1 VAQNR
6 SSARKLAELL
16 QPWRGVKTPP
26 VPRFLMPVPRAL
38 LVAALFLG
46 AAVGVGG
53 TGPEHRARLSD
64 DLLDHEAKRSSSR
77 VRVIVRGTRSE
88 IDALARRHGLI
99 VVRRLAQGA
108 VVRANGTELARLAAD
123 AALDHVSGDAIVRPA
138 MAVAVKATAADQAWT
153 GAPGLLGI
161 GGIPGVTGDGIGV
174 AVIDSGIAPHAA
186 VAKKVVANVSFVTGD
201 PSPADAYGHGTH
213 VAGIIAGSAS
223 PARGVTAAYAGGVAP
238 DVQLVNVRV
247 LGAQGF
253 GYTSDVIAGIDWAI
267 DNRSRYNIRVINLSL
282 GHGVTE
288 PAATDPLCQAVARAV
303 ANGIVV
309 VVAAGND
316 GRSAERRT
324 ILGGISSPGNSPF
337 AITVGALN
345 NHGTV
350 SRSDDTVA
358 EYSSRGPTKYDF
370 VVKPDLAAPGTRLVS
385 LEAEGAY
392 LPSAFPYL
400 RRGGVGANAYMQL
413 SGTSMSTPVVTGA
426 VALLLQGNPRLGTS
440 HVKLALQ
447 SGATYMPDAGLM
459 GAGAGSLNI
468 WASQKIAAN
477 GLSALT
483 TNLVGGL
490 VTVPTGASFFDAGTM
505 SARLYSGLGVR
516 LLSMLDLSRVWSNP
530 AVLRYGDLNLVGLLN
545 PLRFVPAKQ
554 VMWGE
559 VAAWS
564 SEDQILWGTSMHDGG
579 GDQILWGTSDDNDQ
593 ILWGTTTLTAADP
606 R

>member
-1 VAQNR
+1 MR
-6 SSARKLAELL
+6 D
-16 QPWRGVKTPP
+16 VKTRLI
-26 VPRFLMPVPRAL
+26 PRFLTPVPRAL

-46 AAVGVGG
+46 TAVGVRGV
-53 TGPEHRARLSD
+53 GPEHRARLSD
-64 DLLDHEAKRSSSR
+64 DLVDHEAKRSSSR

-88 IDALARRHGLI
+88 IDALARRHGLT

-108 VVRANGTELARLAAD
+108 VVRANGIELSRLAAD
-123 AALDHVSGDAIVRPA
+123 AALDHLSGDPLVRPA
-138 MAVAVKATAADQAWT
+138 MAVAVKATAADQAWIGT
-153 GAPGLLGI
+153 SGLFGI
-161 GGIPGVTGDGIGV
+161 GGIPGVTGEGVGV
-174 AVIDSGIAPHAA
+174 AVVDSGIAPHAA

-223 PARGVTAAYAGGVAP
+223 PASGVTTDYAGGVAP
-238 DVQLVNVRV
+238 GVQLVNVRV

-253 GYTSDVIAGIDWAI
+253 GYTSDVIAGIDWVI
-267 DNRSRYNIRVINLSL
+267 ENRSRYNIRVINLSL

-316 GRSAERRT
+316 GRSAEGRT

-358 EYSSRGPTKYDF
+358 EYSSRGPTKYDLA
-370 VVKPDLAAPGTRLVS
+370 VKPDLAAPGTRLVS

-400 RRGGVGANAYMQL
+400 RRGGIGANAYMQL

-440 HVKLALQ
+440 QVKLALQ
-447 SGATYMPDAGLM
+447 SGATYMSGGGLM

-468 WASQKIAAN
+468 WASQKVAAN

-490 VTVPTGASFFDAGTM
+490 LTVPTGASFFDAGTM

-516 LLSMLDLSRVWSNP
+516 LLSMLNLSRVWSNP
-530 AVLRYGDLNLVGLLN
+530 AVLRFGDLNLVGLLN

-554 VMWGE
+554 LMWGE

-593 ILWGTTTLTAADP
+593 ILWGTTTLTSADP